1 MNFISKI
8 ERLANQKTLILGL
21 VITIVSLAMMQL
33 IMGELLTITGGLQVM
48 DLRFSYTM
56 DDVEELLTAM
66 GETGRLLYNQ
76 MQIADTFFPLGML
89 LVIVNVIVSLT
100 SRVFPK
106 GSPYRVFVLIPF
118 IVLLFSF
125 ILDIPLFAHL
135 SIGGH
140 PWYVVVGA
148 FATSTFMFCMNLP
161 FLIRT
166 LRGRG

>member
-66 GETGRLLYNQ
+66 GETGRLLYSQ

-89 LVIVNVIVSLT
+89 LVMVNVIVSLT
-100 SRVFPK
+100 SRVFPE
-106 GSPYRVFVLIPF
+106 GSSYRAVVLIP
-118 IVLLFSF
+118 
-125 ILDIPLFAHL
+125 
-135 SIGGH
+135 
-140 PWYVVVGA
+140 
-148 FATSTFMFCMNLP
+148 CMP
-161 FLIRT
+161 
-166 LRGRG
+166 